1 MAKTKK
7 YKIDVEQDIFTH
19 KSIKTLIANRKC
31 YQDKQSE
38 PSGSG
43 GLLEAQDHMARIIE
57 HCSQLPDYLLP
68 DTPIKEAIFRSII
81 ANNNKAISATEIKNF
96 LSKTLESGPYPRD
109 ISVELIE
116 KILLEDKDY
125 GIIFDEPKSKYKVK
139 SKARQKSS

>member
-7 YKIDVEQDIFTH
+7 YKIDVEQNIFTH
-19 KSIKTLIANRKC
+19 KSIKSLIANRKC

-38 PSGSG
+38 PSSSG
-43 GLLEAQDHMARIIE
+43 GLLEAQEHMDRIITC
-57 HCSQLPDYLLP
+57 CSQMPDYLLP

-81 ANNNKAISATEIKNF
+81 ANNNKPISAMEIKNF

-109 ISVELIE
+109 ISIGLIE

-125 GIIFDEPKSKYKVK
+125 GIIFDEPKSKYK
-139 SKARQKSS
+139 SRQKARKD

>member
-7 YKIDVEQDIFTH
+7 YKIDVEQNIFTH
-19 KSIKTLIANRKC
+19 KSIKSLIANRKC

-38 PSGSG
+38 PSSSG
-43 GLLEAQDHMARIIE
+43 GLIEAQEHMDRIIE
-57 HCSQLPDYLLP
+57 CCSQMPDYLLP

-81 ANNNKAISATEIKNF
+81 ANNNKPISAMEIKNF

-109 ISVELIE
+109 ISIGLIE

-125 GIIFDEPKSKYKVK
+125 GIIFDEPKSKYK
-139 SKARQKSS
+139 SRQKTRKD

>member
-7 YKIDVEQDIFTH
+7 YKIDVEQNIFTH
-19 KSIKTLIANRKC
+19 KSIKSLIANRKC

-38 PSGSG
+38 PRSSG
-43 GLLEAQDHMARIIE
+43 GLLEAQEHMDRIITC
-57 HCSQLPDYLLP
+57 CSQMPDYLLP

-81 ANNNKAISATEIKNF
+81 ANNNKPISAIEIKNF

-109 ISVELIE
+109 ISIGLIE

-125 GIIFDEPKSKYKVK
+125 GIIFDEPKSKYK
-139 SKARQKSS
+139 SRQKARKD

>member
-7 YKIDVEQDIFTH
+7 YKIDVEQNIFTH
-19 KSIKTLIANRKC
+19 KSIKSLIANRKC

-38 PSGSG
+38 PSSSG
-43 GLLEAQDHMARIIE
+43 GLIEAQEHMDRIITC
-57 HCSQLPDYLLP
+57 CSQMPDYLLP

-81 ANNNKAISATEIKNF
+81 ANNNKPISAMEIKNF

-109 ISVELIE
+109 ISIGLIE

-125 GIIFDEPKSKYKVK
+125 GIIFDEPKSKYK
-139 SKARQKSS
+139 SRQKARKD

>member
-7 YKIDVEQDIFTH
+7 YKIDVEQNIFTH
-19 KSIKTLIANRKC
+19 KSIKSLIANRKC

-38 PSGSG
+38 PRSSG
-43 GLLEAQDHMARIIE
+43 GLLEAQEHMDRIITC
-57 HCSQLPDYLLP
+57 CSQMPDYLLP

-81 ANNNKAISATEIKNF
+81 ANNNKPISAIEIKNF

-116 KILLEDKDY
+116 KILLEDRDY
-125 GIIFDEPKSKYKVK
+125 GIIFDEPKSKYK
-139 SKARQKSS
+139 SRQKARKD